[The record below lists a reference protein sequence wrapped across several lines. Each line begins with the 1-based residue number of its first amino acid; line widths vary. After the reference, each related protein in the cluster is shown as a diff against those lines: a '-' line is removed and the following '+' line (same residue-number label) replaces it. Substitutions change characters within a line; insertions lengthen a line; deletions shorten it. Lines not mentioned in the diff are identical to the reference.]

1 MLAPFHTAVLPPT
14 LTVGLIGFSR
24 PQERL
29 VESALASNER
39 AAPAQWRLESFP
51 DADAW
56 FVNGARAQVLEDGS
70 LRIPPGVAGERS
82 VRLTLDA
89 VDRPLAFAGPLGCAE
104 LEVAFVFEPANTGSI
119 HDVLDTMASRWLCAA
134 ACHLWIAQVLVT
146 QPGYR
151 SRIYHLVSGG
161 RLLATIDRLGDVGVL
176 PGVTLAELQQ
186 AEWSSRPVS
195 AGLMPPKFVR
205 ASFSEVLWKFA
216 NRAEV
221 PLVPDRYFTQPIY
234 FRRPPRIA
242 QRLLADDHL
251 AVLKAVAAAPAGFA
265 DIQRATGL
273 DAGRVSRTLSAL
285 YLTGAITTSLAR
297 AVAGRLSRSPGG
309 ADTASVSS
317 AWSSSFCPGTDFTV
331 PARLHAPAG

>member
-1 MLAPFHTAVLPPT
+1 MLEPFQTAVLPPV
-14 LTVGLIGFSR
+14 LTVGLIGFSCQ
-24 PQERL
+24 QERL

-39 AAPAQWRLESFP
+39 AASTQWRLESLS

-70 LRIPPGVAGERS
+70 LRIPPGIAGERS

-104 LEVAFVFEPANTGSI
+104 LEVAYVFELANPGSI
-119 HDVLDTMASRWLCAA
+119 HGVLDTMASRWLCAT

-151 SRIYHLVSGG
+151 SRIYHMVSGG
-161 RLLATIDRLGDVGVL
+161 RLLATIDRLGDIGVL
-176 PGVTLAELQQ
+176 PGVTLPELQQ
-186 AEWSSRPVS
+186 AQWSSRTLS
-195 AGLMPPKFVR
+195 AGRMPQELVR

-216 NRAEV
+216 NRTPV
-221 PLVPDRYFTQPIY
+221 PLVPDRYFAQPIY

-251 AVLKAVAAAPAGFA
+251 AVLKAIAAAPARFP

-273 DAGRVSRTLSAL
+273 DAGRVSRTLTAL

-297 AVAGRLSRSPGG
+297 AVPGRLAKSPAG
-309 ADTASVSS
+309 ADGPSTSS
-317 AWSSSFCPGTDFTV
+317 AWASSFSPGMDFTV
-331 PARLHAPAG
+331 PVRLHAPAG